1 MEVRKLATNK
11 KTFRARARA
20 PASLRLRSKGVLLGA
35 VLTGCQA
42 PAAGWEGWDG
52 GRGRARRLRV
62 WLMST
67 SLAPPL
73 HNSTDLLQ
81 TCGAG
86 MRTPA
91 LPGFAAPSMSGTYS
105 PRTNRRSTRGSV
117 CPNSAQGDG
126 GSAALPE
133 DATCEWG
140 NQPENS
146 RGARSGGASGAG
158 PLSWPSRRP
167 SREPGRAAG
176 VWCLW
181 PPLQRR
187 GDALGA
193 GGGAATPVVTG
204 PDHLAPRQAMLFI
217 SQHHCWSC
225 AGCLL
230 PPSAS
235 LLSTNPFSH
244 QQVVA
249 YVNHVL
255 RKGGVR
261 LPAIKNLSADV
272 ADATHLAH
280 FLRLVAP
287 AFQLQSSFKRHVD
300 VKDICVDQFAQMIR
314 FLRKDNTA
322 ADTFLGSV
330 SADLLAA
337 GYLSAVRDFLWCIIK
352 LHIVGDDISLLA
364 WVKAVTVCF
373 LCVLIRIRSV

>member
-1 MEVRKLATNK
+1 MSAGKPTGKFKGSTKRRSERGWPTVLAL
-11 KTFRARARA
+11 A
-20 PASLRLRSKGVLLGA
+20 PA
-35 VLTGCQA
+35 
-42 PAAGWEGWDG
+42 
-52 GRGRARRLRV
+52 
-62 WLMST
+62 
-67 SLAPPL
+67 
-73 HNSTDLLQ
+73 
-81 TCGAG
+81 
-86 MRTPA
+86 
-91 LPGFAAPSMSGTYS
+91 GT
-105 PRTNRRSTRGSV
+105 
-117 CPNSAQGDG
+117 
-126 GSAALPE
+126 
-133 DATCEWG
+133 
-140 NQPENS
+140 
-146 RGARSGGASGAG
+146 GARPGCWSLVPLASS
-158 PLSWPSRRP
+158 PT
-167 SREPGRAAG
+167 
-176 VWCLW
+176 
-181 PPLQRR
+181 R

-230 PPSAS
+230 PPSVS
-235 LLSTNPFSH
+235 FLSTTPFSH